1 MKSKMAL
8 LGIIAILM
16 VVVAASGCTTNNETL
31 LYEYNLTEGDAPNYI
46 GAKNVTVPNGTNNIK
61 VDAQNLE
68 KINSNINQSSVN
80 IYALSIVPVNLTVSG
95 NNTELQKSYNSSII
109 TVKTID
115 LINETSPKTISY
127 TFDDTNIKG
136 FLIVNFNAKG
146 IIQIFTS

>member
-1 MKSKMAL
+1 
-8 LGIIAILM
+8 
-16 VVVAASGCTTNNETL
+16 
-31 LYEYNLTEGDAPNYI
+31 
-46 GAKNVTVPNGTNNIK
+46 
-61 VDAQNLE
+61 
-68 KINSNINQSSVN
+68 
-80 IYALSIVPVNLTVSG
+80 VNLTVSG

>member
-16 VVVAASGCTTNNETL
+16 VVVAASGCTTNETL
-31 LYEYNLTEGDAPNYI
+31 LYEYNLTESDAPNYI
-46 GAKNVTVPNGTNNIK
+46 GAQNVTVPNGTNNIK

-146 IIQIFTS
+146 MIQIFTS